1 MRAEA
6 YKVTK
11 RVFSPFGIKH
21 ISRKKFWA
29 VKSCPQ
35 TLFVQFAIADG
46 IVSIYTFC
54 VSHCAGANSR
64 GHLML
69 RTRDVIF
76 SAGERV
82 CPHLVVGGAGCSLG
96 DAMCLGLCAFFS
108 ESHIV

>member
-1 MRAEA
+1 MSAN
-6 YKVTK
+6 
-11 RVFSPFGIKH
+11 P
-21 ISRKKFWA
+21 
-29 VKSCPQ
+29 
-35 TLFVQFAIADG
+35 FVQFATADG

-82 CPHLVVGGAGCSLG
+82 CPHLVVGGAGCSPG
-96 DAMCLGLCAFFS
+96 DAMCLVCVRFLSSRIYIRLTKEETPRVCAF
-108 ESHIV
+108 